1 LGMKGGKVNWDVSI
15 KDWED
20 HRDVAYGSARVAT
33 VEISKALQVRR
44 VRAGHNEARR
54 GKEVASKAVE
64 VRSDHLD
71 AKDASTPGRGYSIS
85 KHCWEE
91 MVRKAKEGAAVAK
104 DAVFANAK
112 SMECISSLSELRVDV
127 VSAVPLNVDRLINFR
142 RESVVF
148 EVEADGVDFENIKA

>member
-1 LGMKGGKVNWDVSI
+1 MGMKGGKVKWNVSI

-64 VRSDHLD
+64 SRSDHLD
-71 AKDASTPGRGYSIS
+71 AKDASTPGRGNSIS

-112 SMECISSLSELRVDV
+112 SMECISSLSKLRVDV

>member
-1 LGMKGGKVNWDVSI
+1 LGIKGGKVNRDMSI
-15 KDWED
+15 KDWKH

-33 VEISKALQVRR
+33 VKICEALQVRR
-44 VRAGHNEARR
+44 VRAWHDEARG
-54 GKEVASKAVE
+54 GKEATSKAVK

-71 AKDASTPGRGYSIS
+71 AKNASTPGRGYSIS

-104 DAVFANAK
+104 DAVFANAI

-142 RESVVF
+142 RESVVH
-148 EVEADGVDFENIKA
+148 EVEADDVDFESFKA